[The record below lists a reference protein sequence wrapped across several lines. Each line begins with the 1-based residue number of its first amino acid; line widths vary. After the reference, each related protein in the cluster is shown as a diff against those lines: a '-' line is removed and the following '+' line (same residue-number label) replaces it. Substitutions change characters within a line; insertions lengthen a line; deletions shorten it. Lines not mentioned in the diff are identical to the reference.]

1 MSFDASSLRRCY
13 SPMACMNENFTGSYE
28 SVFEITYDL
37 NSEQFVYLLNY
48 YIISK
53 YKLFHNTAGL
63 KYWKLEDGLCV
74 LEETPALPSKWY
86 TMAVKSWIPYFI
98 ILFILA
104 VLSSSLIMLQVRE
117 FKGLKKKSGA

>member
-1 MSFDASSLRRCY
+1 MMLPVCY

-37 NSEQFVYLLNY
+37 NSEEFVYLLNY

-53 YKLFHNTAGL
+53 YKLFHNTAEL

-117 FKGLKKKSGA
+117 FKGLKKKFGG